1 MSDLGEM
8 RYFLGVEITQ
18 NDTWIFMC
26 QKKYA
31 RESLER
37 FKLEDCN
44 SVRNPIVSGTKLVK
58 EDRSGKEDA
67 SVYKQMVGSMM
78 YLAVSRPDLTYVL
91 GLISRFMES
100 PTQIHMGAVKRVLQ
114 YVKGTMDLGVHY
126 KSNRDQNT

>member
-18 NDTWIFMC
+18 DETWIFMC

-44 SVRNPIVSGTKLVK
+44 SVRNPIVLGTKLVK
-58 EDRSGKEDA
+58 EDRSGKADA

-78 YLAVSRPDLTYVL
+78 YLAAARPDLTYVL

-126 KSNRDQNT
+126 KRNREQNT